1 MLTLRLA
8 APIRQDA
15 LGADFTQSPAGH
27 QDGAHKAHSSLV
39 KAVKRYR
46 QCMWAL
52 SAWCP
57 RVPWILL
64 WPKGPDHPL
73 GISTRGSEGPN
84 VLMLRGPSPPHPHSR
99 SLLAASL
106 HCTPFVSLPSLSLS
120 ASPAWI

>member
-1 MLTLRLA
+1 MHSAVLTLHLA

-27 QDGAHKAHSSLV
+27 RDGAHKAHSSLV

-57 RVPWILL
+57 RVP
-64 WPKGPDHPL
+64 
-73 GISTRGSEGPN
+73 
-84 VLMLRGPSPPHPHSR
+84 
-99 SLLAASL
+99 
-106 HCTPFVSLPSLSLS
+106 
-120 ASPAWI
+120 